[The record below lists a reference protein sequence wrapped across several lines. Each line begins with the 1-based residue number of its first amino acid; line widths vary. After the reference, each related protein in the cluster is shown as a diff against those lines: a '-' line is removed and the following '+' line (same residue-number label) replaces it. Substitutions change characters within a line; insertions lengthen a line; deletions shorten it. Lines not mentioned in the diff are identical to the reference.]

1 MNAQLKPDSV
11 PQQTPEQWPA
21 QPGPWTEVTRAPGPK
36 VYQAIAK
43 VMAEIG
49 RTGIAKA
56 RNNAQQG
63 YKFRGIDD
71 VYNALSGYLST
82 AGLCILPRVKS
93 RIVTERTTAKGGVL
107 FYVVLDM
114 DFDIVCA
121 EDGSRHTVSVTGEA
135 MDSGDKATN
144 KAMSAAFKYACMQV
158 FCIPTEGNPDADQET
173 HVDIEPAPQEPK
185 KSAVPEDVWI
195 VLSDASK
202 QGEKAL
208 REAWA
213 ALHMNTRA
221 AIAGTEKV
229 RWDLLKSLAATN
241 KPKEA

>member
-1 MNAQLKPDSV
+1 MSAALQGGLIANGTEPWPVDALNNQAQVGWLGARS
-11 PQQTPEQWPA
+11 
-21 QPGPWTEVTRAPGPK
+21 PK

-49 RTGIAKA
+49 KTGISKS
-56 RNNAQQG
+56 RSNTQQG

-93 RIVTERTTAKGGVL
+93 RIVTERVTQKGGVL

-121 EDGSRHTVSVTGEA
+121 EDGSKHTVAVSGEA

-158 FCIPTEGNPDADQET
+158 FCIPTEGNPDADLET
-173 HVDIEPAPQEPK
+173 HQDIEPAPSKVPQDVWTFLTDASRGGEK
-185 KSAVPEDVWI
+185 ELRAAWSTVSEGTRKEIMASDKNRWETLKSAAVAHNPKV
-195 VLSDASK
+195 AS
-202 QGEKAL
+202 
-208 REAWA
+208 
-213 ALHMNTRA
+213 
-221 AIAGTEKV
+221 
-229 RWDLLKSLAATN
+229 
-241 KPKEA
+241 